1 MRPPRNTGSRT
12 IWSWALYDF
21 ANSAYILTT
30 ATAVLPLYFSGVI
43 VPQNGARILGQT
55 LEAPT
60 IWGLLVGAAAL
71 AIFILA
77 PILGAVADASGRART
92 LLGLFALGGAS
103 AGLGVSQSGPGD
115 VLWAASLF
123 ILAQVCFAG
132 ANVFYDAF
140 LPRIAAPED
149 RDRVSGLGFAAG
161 YLGGGL
167 QFAISLG
174 LISGR
179 DALGLTFAQ
188 AAQWSMALAAAWW
201 AVFTLPSL
209 AGLPRPAANLPR
221 PDWPRLLTSAAAQTR
236 NTLRTLTRDHGA
248 GRFLLAFVFYNDGIQ
263 TIIAMAAIFG
273 RDELGLEPGQLML
286 TMLLIQGVAIA
297 GSLGFS
303 RLAVRLGTKTA
314 LTAALLVWSGV
325 VCLALFIQTGAQ
337 YMVLGGLVGL
347 VLGGSQALSRSLFA
361 SLLPVE
367 RAAEY
372 FGYYAVVSK
381 LSAVGGPLIFAA
393 VRHFTGSSRS
403 AVGAVLILFVAGL
416 LLLKRVPG
424 REPAA

>member
-12 IWSWALYDF
+12 VWSWALYDF

-140 LPRIAAPED
+140 LPHIAAPKD

-209 AGLPRPAANLPR
+209 AGLGTLEAKRDEPGLIEAAHRLGVALTFYDKEALETVAVPNPSARVRERMGVDSVCEAAAILTSSG
-221 PDWPRLLTSAAAQTR
+221 RLLVQKTSAARVTVAVAVAPSW
-236 NTLRTLTRDHGA
+236 L
-248 GRFLLAFVFYNDGIQ
+248 
-263 TIIAMAAIFG
+263 
-273 RDELGLEPGQLML
+273 PG
-286 TMLLIQGVAIA
+286 
-297 GSLGFS
+297 
-303 RLAVRLGTKTA
+303 
-314 LTAALLVWSGV
+314 
-325 VCLALFIQTGAQ
+325 
-337 YMVLGGLVGL
+337 
-347 VLGGSQALSRSLFA
+347 
-361 SLLPVE
+361 
-367 RAAEY
+367 
-372 FGYYAVVSK
+372 
-381 LSAVGGPLIFAA
+381 SA
-393 VRHFTGSSRS
+393 
-403 AVGAVLILFVAGL
+403 
-416 LLLKRVPG
+416 
-424 REPAA
+424 PAAASG